1 MSDDTHDRPRGP
13 VFIEDDL
20 PELDLTPSS
29 APPVP
34 DATGVAMVRA
44 TKVAARRS
52 SWFSRVFWG
61 ALTSLLLILIGDA
74 AWTFAMSLIERNVVL
89 GQVVIGLIAIVGLG
103 IFLAVAR
110 ELIGLARLS
119 RVDALRTQAELAK
132 LSADRTQALKVT
144 ASLSSLYNGRDELAE
159 ARALLKR
166 SQEDV
171 LDADALLEL
180 AERAYLTPLDA
191 AARLE
196 IEAAARTVAG
206 VTALLP
212 LALADVAAALTSN
225 LRMIRRIAE
234 IYGGR
239 AGLLGSWRL
248 FKTVAAHLIATGA
261 VAVGDDIIGAVA
273 GGGLLSKL
281 SRRFGE
287 GVVNGALTARVGVA
301 AMDVCRPLPF
311 VALRKPSVTNI
322 LQRSLTGLIPS
333 RTKD

>member
-1 MSDDTHDRPRGP
+1 MSDETENQPRRPIL
-13 VFIEDDL
+13 IEDDL
-20 PELDLTPSS
+20 PELDLTPAN

-44 TKVAARRS
+44 TKVAARRP
-52 SWFSRVFWG
+52 SWFSRIFWG
-61 ALTSLLLILIGDA
+61 AITSLLVIMIGEA
-74 AWTFAMSLIERNVVL
+74 AWTFAMDLIARNLWL
-89 GQVVIGLIAIVGLG
+89 GRIVIGLIAIVGVGIVVALVREFTALIRLG
-103 IFLAVAR
+103 
-110 ELIGLARLS
+110 
-119 RVDALRTQAELAK
+119 RVDALRMQAEQAK
-132 LSADRTQALKVT
+132 TTADRAQAVKVVDRIST
-144 ASLSSLYNGRDELAE
+144 LYSSRDELAE
-159 ARALLKR
+159 ARATLKR
-166 SQEDV
+166 GAQDV

-180 AERAYLTPLDA
+180 AERTYLTPLDA

-196 IEAAARTVAG
+196 IEAASRTVAG

-212 LALADVAAALTSN
+212 LALADVATALTSN

-239 AGLLGSWRL
+239 AGFLGSWRL

-261 VAVGDDIIGAVA
+261 VAVGDDLIGAVA

-311 VALRKPSVTNI
+311 TALRKPSVTNI

-333 RTKD
+333 RDKS